1 MGDNYFRDGEG
12 RAFELGNRGPIEF
25 GADGGLRDGILDAYW
40 RTGFYV
46 FEGVVHGAELEDLV
60 ADFERILDRT
70 PSGSSST
77 MDAKGRPAIGSEYER
92 PSFRFAKPLSD
103 PHGGTAI
110 TGGRYPAK
118 MSEPEPPEGA
128 PEEVLFQ
135 ISGILQ
141 LMDSGLR
148 LYGHPQ
154 LLSVAEQINGAD
166 FTPFTD
172 TIWVK
177 PAGLGASVAWHQD
190 GTTLWNSP
198 DCDEGTHGFNFMMQL
213 YGSNAANALWVVPG
227 THKDGK
233 IDIKARLEANA
244 GSDRLPDAVPML
256 CRPGD
261 VAICNRQVL
270 HGSFAN
276 TSPAARATFVFG
288 FHRRASVL
296 EAQGWAKKPYDEAR
310 IHERS
315 RLIAL
320 AIDARQQRYPDEPRY
335 QYQPLAGELED
346 NRFNDATRE
355 RILKNYNLNDLGL

>member
-1 MGDNYFRDGEG
+1 
-12 RAFELGNRGPIEF
+12 
-25 GADGGLRDGILDAYW
+25 
-40 RTGFYV
+40 
-46 FEGVVHGAELEDLV
+46 
-60 ADFERILDRT
+60 
-70 PSGSSST
+70 
-77 MDAKGRPAIGSEYER
+77 
-92 PSFRFAKPLSD
+92 
-103 PHGGTAI
+103 
-110 TGGRYPAK
+110 
-118 MSEPEPPEGA
+118 
-128 PEEVLFQ
+128 
-135 ISGILQ
+135 
-141 LMDSGLR
+141 
-148 LYGHPQ
+148 
-154 LLSVAEQINGAD
+154 
-166 FTPFTD
+166 
-172 TIWVK
+172 
-177 PAGLGASVAWHQD
+177 
-190 GTTLWNSP
+190 
-198 DCDEGTHGFNFMMQL
+198 MMQL

-296 EAQGWAKKPYDEAR
+296 EAQGWAKQPYDEAR

-335 QYQPLAGELED
+335 HYRPLAGELED